1 MKRYLNLGLGW
12 FLVGVGVIGLFV
24 PILQGFLFIAIGSAL
39 LSKESERVR
48 TVVESFKKRWA
59 GGRKVAQPKPE
70 Q

>member
-1 MKRYLNLGLGW
+1 VKRYLKLGAGW

-24 PILQGFLFIAIGSAL
+24 PVLQGLLLIGIGTAL

-48 TVVESFKKRWA
+48 TVVESFKKRWV
-59 GGRKVAQPKPE
+59 GGRKAAKPQPE